1 MTLTPRTYLS
11 HRCHDS
17 ESHFFFFFL
26 KVCGA
31 CECAC
36 KSDDDDSCSVCFV
49 CVFFGLFGTRGM
61 WVIHFRPHKNNKKK
75 KKKKREEKIRG
86 RVGEGVPLSSLFHHH
101 FVFVYEPRAQHFL
114 CGIIEKKGKKER
126 KKEEEGE
133 EMKRIFCAPSV
144 GGDSKLSCGTIRRG
158 KTSNRNNSD
167 EDDDDDETKMNST
180 TRSKE
185 KWSNA
190 YEKFRKEA
198 SDLTEE
204 EAKELWRKTKQCMQQ
219 EDEVQLRLY
228 AELDLIYGS
237 DDEDEDAGEEIGDDD
252 DEKKKNKKAA
262 DEKNTKLKRNSQ
274 KHKDLV
280 HERVRIALANE
291 IRQKAIE
298 ADSVDPFDMIMSSS
312 DQSLEKVGLS
322 RIRSA
327 R

>member
-1 MTLTPRTYLS
+1 
-11 HRCHDS
+11 
-17 ESHFFFFFL
+17 
-26 KVCGA
+26 
-31 CECAC
+31 
-36 KSDDDDSCSVCFV
+36 
-49 CVFFGLFGTRGM
+49 
-61 WVIHFRPHKNNKKK
+61 
-75 KKKKREEKIRG
+75 
-86 RVGEGVPLSSLFHHH
+86 
-101 FVFVYEPRAQHFL
+101 
-114 CGIIEKKGKKER
+114 
-126 KKEEEGE
+126 
-133 EMKRIFCAPSV
+133 MKRIFCAPSF
-144 GGDSKLSCGTIRRG
+144 GGGGGDGDSKLSCGTIRRG

-167 EDDDDDETKMNST
+167 DDDDDDDDEKMIST

-198 SDLTEE
+198 TDLTEE

-252 DEKKKNKKAA
+252 EKKNKKAA
-262 DEKNTKLKRNSQ
+262 DEKNTKLKRNSK

-322 RIRSA
+322 RIRIA

>member
-1 MTLTPRTYLS
+1 
-11 HRCHDS
+11 
-17 ESHFFFFFL
+17 
-26 KVCGA
+26 
-31 CECAC
+31 
-36 KSDDDDSCSVCFV
+36 
-49 CVFFGLFGTRGM
+49 
-61 WVIHFRPHKNNKKK
+61 
-75 KKKKREEKIRG
+75 
-86 RVGEGVPLSSLFHHH
+86 
-101 FVFVYEPRAQHFL
+101 
-114 CGIIEKKGKKER
+114 
-126 KKEEEGE
+126 
-133 EMKRIFCAPSV
+133 MKRIFCAPSV
-144 GGDSKLSCGTIRRG
+144 GGGGGGGGDSKLSCGTIRRG

-167 EDDDDDETKMNST
+167 DDDDDDDETKMNST

-204 EAKELWRKTKQCMQQ
+204 EAKELWRKTKECMQQ

-237 DDEDEDAGEEIGDDD
+237 DDEDEDAGEEIGDD

-322 RIRSA
+322 RIRIA

>member
-1 MTLTPRTYLS
+1 VP
-11 HRCHDS
+11 
-17 ESHFFFFFL
+17 
-26 KVCGA
+26 
-31 CECAC
+31 
-36 KSDDDDSCSVCFV
+36 
-49 CVFFGLFGTRGM
+49 LFISG
-61 WVIHFRPHKNNKKK
+61 HKIIKRRRRRRREKKK
-75 KKKKREEKIRG
+75 KGGEG
-86 RVGEGVPLSSLFHHH
+86 RGVPLSS
-101 FVFVYEPRAQHFL
+101 RARFSIITLSL
-114 CGIIEKKGKKER
+114 CTSRARNIFYAALLKKKGKKER

-237 DDEDEDAGEEIGDDD
+237 DDEAEDAVEEIGDDD
-252 DEKKKNKKAA
+252 DDDDDDDEKKKKNKKAA